1 MNKEILARVGA
12 VIVAVGIGLTS
23 CGSGDPN
30 QGEVRVRPAPATIAT
45 TVTTAATVVTLS
57 STTGEVGSSTP
68 PADEVRVR
76 VGAGVLADDGFT
88 ALAGRR
94 VGFITNNAARVDG
107 ERVLDLMIRSEVVD
121 LVAVFAPEHGIEA
134 NDPAGSELGD
144 TTTQGGEIIIHSLY
158 GPNRAPTQESL
169 ADLDVLVFDLQD
181 VGVRAY
187 TYLSTMGLAMVAA
200 AEAEIPFVVLDRP
213 NPLGGDYLAGYVRD
227 PDLDS
232 FISAYPVPAAH
243 GLTAGELALAIKGE
257 GWLDGVDRL
266 QLEVVA
272 MEGWHR
278 DLLWSQTD
286 LAWLAPSP
294 GLPTVDATSVYPG
307 TVLFEATSLSV
318 GRGTEE
324 PFTLIGAPWVDGE
337 RLAAELNSRAI
348 PGVWIEAV
356 NFTPIAT
363 PLVPDPQY
371 DRQALGG
378 IRIVVTDRAAL
389 QPVELGIHLFEAV
402 KAQVGPD
409 ALDTRSEMLDLL
421 AGSDRVRHGFDAG
434 VDAEAIIAGWADEVS
449 AFAVLRQ
456 PYLLY
461 D

>member
-1 MNKEILARVGA
+1 MVVVG
-12 VIVAVGIGLTS
+12 VGLTS
-23 CGSGDPN
+23 CGSSGFSQSGDPAR
-30 QGEVRVRPAPATIAT
+30 QASL
-45 TVTTAATVVTLS
+45 TTALS
-57 STTGEVGSSTP
+57 STTSFLTTAGEVEESTLP
-68 PADEVRVR
+68 VDEAGVR
-76 VGAGVLADDGFT
+76 VGAAVLVDDG
-88 ALAGRR
+88 LRPLVSQR
-94 VGFITNNAARVDG
+94 VGLITNNAAQVDG
-107 ERVLDLMIRSEVVD
+107 ERVLDLMLRSEAVD
-121 LVAVFAPEHGIEA
+121 LVAIFAPEHGIEA
-134 NDPAGSELGD
+134 IEPGGFEVAD
-144 TTTQGGEIIIHSLY
+144 TTANGGEIVVHSLY
-158 GPNRAPTQESL
+158 GSDRAPTQEAL
-169 ADLDVLVFDLQD
+169 AELDVLVFDLQD

-187 TYLSTMGLAMVAA
+187 TYLSTMGLAMEAA

-278 DLLWSQTD
+278 DLVWSQTD
-286 LAWLAPSP
+286 LTWVAPSP

-318 GRGTEE
+318 GRGTAE
-324 PFTLIGAPWVDGE
+324 PFTLVGAPWIDGE
-337 RLAAELNSRAI
+337 RLAADLNGRAL
-348 PGVWIEAV
+348 PGVWIEPAT
-356 NFTPIAT
+356 FTPVAT
-363 PLVPDPQY
+363 PLDPDPPY
-371 DRQALGG
+371 DSQTVNG
-378 IRIVVTDRAAL
+378 IRIEVTDQSVV

-402 KAQVGPD
+402 KAQAVAD
-409 ALDTRSEMLDLL
+409 ALVARPEMLDLL
-421 AGSDRVRHGFDAG
+421 AGSDRLRHAFDSG
-434 VDAEAIIAGWADEVS
+434 VGADAIIAGWADELS
-449 AFAVLRQ
+449 AFATLRQ